1 MKPLTRREF
10 FLALLA
16 PVVAF
21 FVALIPPKPKKKLA
35 AGYKGSSPY
44 DAGFFYAPY
53 VPLQYIRMPGGEAM
67 KYQPSMVYKSEN
79 PYYRMVKIA

>member
-1 MKPLTRREF
+1 MKPLTRRQF

-21 FVALIPPKPKKKLA
+21 FVTFIPPKPKKKLA

-53 VPLQYIRMPGGEAM
+53 VPLQYVRMPGGEAM
-67 KYQPSMVYKSEN
+67 KYDMPMKYECKS
-79 PYYRMVKIA
+79 PYYRMVKI

>member
-10 FLALLA
+10 FLALIA

-21 FVALIPPKPKKKLA
+21 FVTFIPPKPKKKLA
-35 AGYKGSSPY
+35 LARYKGSSPY

-53 VPLQYIRMPGGEAM
+53 IPLQYVRMPGGEAM
-67 KYQPSMVYKSEN
+67 KYDMPMKYECKS
-79 PYYRMVKIA
+79 PYYRMVKI